1 MGLASLLRA
10 QCERGGAGDGAGGA
24 DHGAG
29 PPLLRFF
36 VAAPL
41 HVGGGV
47 VVRPRRTGD
56 NGSDVVALPRTGR
69 LLLHGRA
76 LKTEQQKYKSS
87 SLHGELRETRQ
98 HLDSNPHEV
107 VLYLCYYALLPR
119 LSELLPGNE
128 MDGAAR
134 LLHGGNQALPAL
146 HRVCKWTGSTRRGA
160 LPLHLLGLSSQV
172 AVLRVQMAR
181 YT

>member
-10 QCERGGAGDGAGGA
+10 QRERGGAGDGAGGA

-41 HVGGGV
+41 HVGWGV

-76 LKTEQQKYKSS
+76 LKTEKHKYKSNG
-87 SLHGELRETRQ
+87 LHGELRDPAASEC
-98 HLDSNPHEV
+98 NPHEV
-107 VLYLCYYALLPR
+107 VLYLCYDTLLPR

-146 HRVCKWTGSTRRGA
+146 HRVC
-160 LPLHLLGLSSQV
+160 
-172 AVLRVQMAR
+172 
-181 YT
+181 

>member
-1 MGLASLLRA
+1 MGLAALLRA
-10 QCERGGAGDGAGGA
+10 QRERGGAGDGAGGA

-29 PPLLRFF
+29 PPLLGFF

-76 LKTEQQKYKSS
+76 LRDGKKQKYKSR
-87 SLHGELRETRQ
+87 GAERKAAAAYGR
-98 HLDSNPHEV
+98 NPHDV
-107 VLYLCYYALLPR
+107 VLYLCYDALLPR
-119 LSELLPGNE
+119 LSQLLPGNE
-128 MDGAAR
+128 VDGAAG

-146 HRVCKWTGSTRRGA
+146 QRVREWAGPTRRGA
-160 LPLHLLGLSSQV
+160 LPLHLLGLSSHV
-172 AVLRVQMAR
+172 AVLGVQMAR
-181 YT
+181 DP

>member
-10 QCERGGAGDGAGGA
+10 QRERGGAGDGAGGA

-41 HVGGGV
+41 HVGWGV

-76 LKTEQQKYKSS
+76 LKTEKHKYKSN
-87 SLHGELRETRQ
+87 SLYRELIETQQ
-98 HLDSNPHEV
+98 HLDEILTS
-107 VLYLCYYALLPR
+107 LCYTCVMIP
-119 LSELLPGNE
+119 SFPG
-128 MDGAAR
+128 
-134 LLHGGNQALPAL
+134 
-146 HRVCKWTGSTRRGA
+146 C
-160 LPLHLLGLSSQV
+160 LSSSLGMRWMERPGSFTV
-172 AVLRVQMAR
+172 GTRPSRPFIGSASGPGPRGGEFSLFICLASLLR
-181 YT
+181 